1 MLIGGGSALTMAQL
15 EDIQAS
21 CLADDIQIDFNRMS
35 LWDECTVR
43 AFFESGGEMVVAAV
57 ADTAAAAAPST
68 AAAAAAASTAS
79 AAVVAAAEP
88 SGRALR
94 WAVDISTWDP
104 TPAQWT
110 LLLGLLTEE
119 ESAKTMRFKFRDDQK
134 RALVSRLL
142 QRAACHEAYGLAH
155 SAALIK
161 RTKGG

>member
-119 ESAKTMRFKFRDDQK
+119 VRTHCLLPGQPAAEMTPVTAARWPLACRKAPRRCASSFVMTRRG
-134 RALVSRLL
+134 RL
-142 QRAACHEAYGLAH
+142 
-155 SAALIK
+155 
-161 RTKGG
+161 